1 MRQIFENRQWIF
13 QEIQVL
19 DRKTVFSHR
28 RRVLPGP
35 SNALLPKGETFAEVE
50 APRAES
56 EQ

>member
-1 MRQIFENRQWIF
+1 MRQIFENRQLIF